1 MKTLNFKT
9 NMKCGGCVATVTPF
23 LNNVE
28 GIDKWDVDTTA
39 PDKILTVSGENV
51 DSEKVKDAVTKA
63 GFQIVAVE

>member
-28 GIDKWDVDTTA
+28 GVDKWNVDTTA

-51 DSEKVKDAVTKA
+51 DAEKVKDAVTKA
-63 GFQIVAVE
+63 GFQIMPIK